1 MSFCKLLAILALSV
15 SRIKSPS
22 SAVARQTLLAVNEV
36 EHYNAAVLVLAGM
49 FMLAVKRET
58 NASLDATCAAPATVT
73 KIDTPE

>member
-1 MSFCKLLAILALSV
+1 
-15 SRIKSPS
+15 
-22 SAVARQTLLAVNEV
+22 VARQTLLAVNEV